1 MLSVHPLSGG
11 KPSDVSSYV
20 ANAVEPHQGRDGS
33 SYTSGYYSEGGG
45 APSAWHGS
53 IASELGLR
61 GPVNI
66 ETFERLLG
74 GELPD
79 GTRFAEAKPD
89 RRMGSDLTFSAPKSL
104 SIAALACGDSRL
116 IEAHNAAV
124 ARALEY
130 IQTFGAAPG
139 RGRA

>member
-1 MLSVHPLSGG
+1 MLSIHPLSGG

-20 ANAVEPHQGRDGS
+20 AN
-33 SYTSGYYSEGGG
+33 
-45 APSAWHGS
+45 
-53 IASELGLR
+53 
-61 GPVNI
+61 
-66 ETFERLLG
+66 
-74 GELPD
+74 
-79 GTRFAEAKPD
+79 
-89 RRMGSDLTFSAPKSL
+89 
-104 SIAALACGDSRL
+104 SRL